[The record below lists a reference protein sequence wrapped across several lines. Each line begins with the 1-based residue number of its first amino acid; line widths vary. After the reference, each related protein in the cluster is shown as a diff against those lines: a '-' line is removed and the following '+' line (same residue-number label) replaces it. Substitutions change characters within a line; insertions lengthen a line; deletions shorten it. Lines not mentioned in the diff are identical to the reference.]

1 MAFTAKDLSKK
12 YYPRLWPIGRL
23 VALVKAGKLSEA
35 DYKEITGFTYPA
47 TSAPA
52 EESKDTKNDA
62 SETTEDSTSRNNN

>member
-12 YYPRLWPIGRL
+12 YYPRLWPICRL
-23 VALVKAGKLSEA
+23 VTLVKVGKLSEA

-52 EESKDTKNDA
+52 EPEDEASK
-62 SETTEDSTSRNNN
+62 TTENSDK

>member
-23 VALVKAGKLSEA
+23 VALVKAGRLSEA

-52 EESKDTKNDA
+52 EEPKDIKNDA
-62 SETTEDSTSRNNN
+62 SETAEDSTSRNNN

>member
-12 YYPRLWPIGRL
+12 YYPRLWPICRL
-23 VALVKAGKLSEA
+23 VTLVKVGKLSED

-52 EESKDTKNDA
+52 EPEDEASK
-62 SETTEDSTSRNNN
+62 TTENSDK

>member
-35 DYKEITGFTYPA
+35 DYNEITGFTYPA

-52 EESKDTKNDA
+52 EPEDEASK
-62 SETTEDSTSRNNN
+62 TTENSDK

>member
-52 EESKDTKNDA
+52 ESEDGASK
-62 SETTEDSTSRNNN
+62 TTENSDK

>member
-52 EESKDTKNDA
+52 EPEDEDSK
-62 SETTEDSTSRNNN
+62 TTENSDK

>member
-12 YYPRLWPIGRL
+12 YYPRLWPICRL
-23 VALVKAGKLSEA
+23 VTLVKVGKLPEA

-52 EESKDTKNDA
+52 EPEDEASK
-62 SETTEDSTSRNNN
+62 TTEKSDK

>member
-12 YYPRLWPIGRL
+12 YYPRLWSIGRL

-47 TSAPA
+47 TSA
-52 EESKDTKNDA
+52 EEEPKK
-62 SETTEDSTSRNNN
+62 ETTEETKKEDSSESKTE